1 MVPFP
6 GKEGTRPVGTGAER
20 RRVGCWG
27 NAPHSECGGAGH
39 DRTWRSSRPCYA
51 RRLNFHV
58 RLVCAHSPNSPVGV
72 ASAPFWGGV
81 GWGGTSARPKRLKT
95 ASASAYFALASACSR
110 LAHAWQRLPALLHP
124 WLYASFASS
133 SAACAFAL
141 ACIAASFHAAWRRQ
155 APHSPL
161 TLHARVCFL
170 GFPLTRV
177 SRWRRGPNR
186 VCPQWTD
193 TLIISV
199 LVRLHCFLCF

>member
-95 ASASAYFALASACSR
+95 ASASAYFRISLGLQSFGLTHGSVCLLYYILGFTLLLLAAR
-110 LAHAWQRLPALLHP
+110 RPAHSLWPASLHP
-124 WLYASFASS
+124 F
-133 SAACAFAL
+133 
-141 ACIAASFHAAWRRQ
+141 
-155 APHSPL
+155 
-161 TLHARVCFL
+161 TL
-170 GFPLTRV
+170 
-177 SRWRRGPNR
+177 RGGVKHR
-186 VCPQWTD
+186 
-193 TLIISV
+193 TL
-199 LVRLHCFLCF
+199 R

>member
-58 RLVCAHSPNSPVGV
+58 RLVCAHSPNSPVEWPPR
-72 ASAPFWGGV
+72 PFWGGV

-95 ASASAYFALASACSR
+95 ASASAYFRISLGLQSFGLTHGSVC
-110 LAHAWQRLPALLHP
+110 LLYYI
-124 WLYASFASS
+124 LGFTLSFASS

-141 ACIAASFHAAWRRQ
+141 ACIAASFQRCVAASST
-155 APHSPL
+155 ALS
-161 TLHARVCFL
+161 ADA
-170 GFPLTRV
+170 TR
-177 SRWRRGPNR
+177 SACAFWAF
-186 VCPQWTD
+186 
-193 TLIISV
+193 
-199 LVRLHCFLCF
+199 H

>member
-27 NAPHSECGGAGH
+27 NAPHSECGGVGH

-72 ASAPFWGGV
+72 ASAPFGGGV

-95 ASASAYFALASACSR
+95 ASASAYFRISLGLQSFGSRMAAFACSTTS
-110 LAHAWQRLPALLHP
+110 LALRFLLAARRPAHSLWPASLHP
-124 WLYASFASS
+124 F
-133 SAACAFAL
+133 
-141 ACIAASFHAAWRRQ
+141 
-155 APHSPL
+155 
-161 TLHARVCFL
+161 TL
-170 GFPLTRV
+170 
-177 SRWRRGPNR
+177 RGGVKHR
-186 VCPQWTD
+186 
-193 TLIISV
+193 TL
-199 LVRLHCFLCF
+199 R

>member
-27 NAPHSECGGAGH
+27 NAPHSECGGVGH

-72 ASAPFWGGV
+72 ASAPFG
-81 GWGGTSARPKRLKT
+81 A
-95 ASASAYFALASACSR
+95 ASAGVVRRLGRNGLKRPRLLRIFALASACSR

-124 WLYASFASS
+124 WLYASASS

-141 ACIAASFHAAWRRQ
+141 ACIAASFSRCVAASSTALLR
-155 APHSPL
+155 
-161 TLHARVCFL
+161 
-170 GFPLTRV
+170 
-177 SRWRRGPNR
+177 
-186 VCPQWTD
+186 
-193 TLIISV
+193 
-199 LVRLHCFLCF
+199 